1 MKQLSYG
8 NKGQVSFDTWDEYY
22 YALGFLANRRNA
34 ELRWEHNEDQGAW
47 GSEGR
52 IHCLI
57 PQTYFPQYFLFTAGR
72 GNVCARINCN
82 DYVATLVM
90 EHHFATGRQ
99 FQDLDAIRSTIPTQ
113 YLPVFEDGY
122 DGRNPPTRRSDTSR
136 NNSVGYSIPTRR
148 LVTRKPA
155 ATPKA
160 TGNSKYAGKGD
171 RVRHVTHGV
180 GTVINVAG
188 DKITIRFDSGVK
200 EYKIGFAF
208 DNGYLTKL

>member
-8 NKGQVSFDTWDEYY
+8 NKGQVSFDSWDEYY
-22 YALGFLANRRNA
+22 YALGFLANRSNA

-52 IHCLI
+52 IHCMI
-57 PQTYFPQYFLFTAGR
+57 PETHFPQYFLFTAGR
-72 GNVCARINCN
+72 GNVYARINCN

-90 EHHFATGRQ
+90 EHNFATGGRR
-99 FQDLDAIRSTIPTQ
+99 QDLDAIRSTIPTQ
-113 YLPVFEDGY
+113 YLNVFEDGY
-122 DGRNPPTRRSDTSR
+122 AGRNPPTNRSDTTRNSR
-136 NNSVGYSIPTRR
+136 IGYGSPVRQM
-148 LVTRKPA
+148 VTRKPSA
-155 ATPKA
+155 APQA
-160 TGNSKYAGKGD
+160 TGNARYASKGD

-180 GTVINVAG
+180 GTVLNVAG
-188 DKITIRFDSGVK
+188 DMITIRFDSGTK